1 MSTLNYQP
9 TGILLLLACHR
20 EHGLILAPAH
30 THSHA
35 YSHSHSQ
42 SYSYILARALIASH
56 IHSHTQSHSHLI
68 TFTLTL
74 SHIHTQCNSHSVT
87 FTLLT
92 QKQTEKNNKIKTRG
106 TKQESYNF
114 NFRAWASNC

>member
-35 YSHSHSQ
+35 YSHSHSHSHSQ
-42 SYSYILARALIASH
+42 SYSHILARALIASH
-56 IHSHTQSHSHLI
+56 IHFHTQSHSHLI
-68 TFTLTL
+68 
-74 SHIHTQCNSHSVT
+74 T

-106 TKQESYNF
+106 AKQESHNF

>member
-42 SYSYILARALIASH
+42 SYSHILARALIASH

-74 SHIHTQCNSHSVT
+74 SHIHTTHTKTNRKEQ
-87 FTLLT
+87 
-92 QKQTEKNNKIKTRG
+92 QDQNKRYKTRII
-106 TKQESYNF
+106 
-114 NFRAWASNC
+114 